1 MTLHICNPI
10 NLRACLFYTWSHTHH
25 DLKFLPSLSMQSNA
39 SSQVMIA
46 DRKINDLPS
55 KDVNCRLL
63 RALLKYA
70 PTVEGKQV
78 IASDIIVASEE
89 ENGLMQLAR
98 FYTTGL
104 ILPREPPFDNDG
116 SADWLIVK
124 CGGRPLQLPS
134 RDVHGG
140 WHYSWSR
147 NRKKGPGIVETICK
161 LWIVTA
167 PCRL

>member
-1 MTLHICNPI
+1 M
-10 NLRACLFYTWSHTHH
+10 
-25 DLKFLPSLSMQSNA
+25 
-39 SSQVMIA
+39 QVMIA

-63 RALLKYA
+63 RALLEYA

-78 IASDIIVASEE
+78 IASDIVVASEEE

-116 SADWLIVK
+116 SA
-124 CGGRPLQLPS
+124 
-134 RDVHGG
+134 
-140 WHYSWSR
+140 
-147 NRKKGPGIVETICK
+147 N
-161 LWIVTA
+161 
-167 PCRL
+167 